1 MCLCPHRHSCS
12 SRLSLQSVPL
22 RVVHWFWYLDLI
34 FYVSVMWCGSMI
46 SKCLNL
52 DSFLSQ
58 LLLLEV
64 LSLPDMVTISQV
76 KLPICFDPHIM
87 FYVVAS
93 MTKFSWVISWRIPT
107 WATIQS
113 EDRYVIYFA
122 LSWKSYDKGNFQIRN
137 YTPMIVHVLTD
148 KCFYFPFYFV
158 SMAMPIIF

>member
-12 SRLSLQSVPL
+12 SWLSLQSVPL

-34 FYVSVMWCGSMI
+34 FYVSVMWCGSEI
-46 SKCLNL
+46 SKCLKL

-76 KLPICFDPHIM
+76 KLPICFDLHIM

-93 MTKFSWVISWRIPT
+93 MTKFSWVIFWKDPNLGNNPI
-107 WATIQS
+107 W
-113 EDRYVIYFA
+113 RYVIYFA

-137 YTPMIVHVLTD
+137 YTPMIVHVLAD

-158 SMAMPIIF
+158 SMAMPIIL